1 MAIRR
6 LRKRR
11 KRLTATAPKFARWRS
26 RMYRVW
32 AATATAAVLLVTE
45 ADFDVLTEAGE
56 NIIL

>member
-11 KRLTATAPKFARWRS
+11 KRLTAKAPKFARWRA
-26 RMYRVW
+26 RVYRVW

-45 ADFDVLTEAGE
+45 ADFDVITEAGE
-56 NIIL
+56 NIVL